1 MLLIDA
7 NLGKLYKLMEAV
19 LVQLLEHTDRHTD
32 SHKVM
37 LVPHTDILQ
46 TVMLDKEELQLEITA
61 LTALHILKLTLD
73 SQHVFQ
79 IHVQDIILFYSQ
91 MEPVDHVDLESKQIQ
106 LKEIVLLQEHTTD
119 TTEMD
124 IITQELIMTLDI
136 PITLVLLFQQVQQL
150 HQLHQLYQMHQEHQ

>member
-61 LTALHILKLTLD
+61 LTAQHILKLTLD

-150 HQLHQLYQMHQEHQ
+150 HQQLHQEHQL